1 MESGSFYRFMKSI
14 FLNIKSFTDGVSR
27 NNISA
32 HAAACAFYMFLSLV
46 PFVALIT
53 TILPLTGLQQDK
65 LFEIISRY
73 IPSAMQ
79 ALINSTLTDIYSA
92 SDAVL
97 PISVITTIWLSSR
110 AFSSLIRGV
119 EDIADSPRYSSYLK
133 RSLLACLYTIG
144 LISVMVILLFLLV
157 FGHRLSTLP
166 LLSPFVRLIIELRF
180 LVAAIILSLVF
191 IAVYHWVP
199 GMRLKLTELLPGAAT
214 ASGAWLLFTWMFSLY
229 IVYSGGYSTYGNLAA
244 IIITL
249 LWMYWCMYIILIG
262 AYLNMFI
269 YRKRRDE
276 L

>member
-1 MESGSFYRFMKSI
+1 MESGSFYCFMKSI
-14 FLNIKSFTDGVSR
+14 FLNIKSFTDGVSK

-32 HAAACAFYMFLSLV
+32 HAAASAFYMFLSLV

-97 PISVITTIWLSSR
+97 PITVITTIWLSSR

-144 LISVMVILLFLLV
+144 IISVMVILLFLLV

-199 GMRLKLTELLPGAAT
+199 GMRLKFTELLPGAAT

-229 IVYSGGYSTYGNLAA
+229 IVYSGGFSTYGNLAA

-249 LWMYWCMYIILIG
+249 LWMYWCMYIILLG

>member
-1 MESGSFYRFMKSI
+1 MKSI
-14 FLNIKSFTDGVSR
+14 ILNIKSFTDGVSK

-32 HAAACAFYMFLSLV
+32 HAAASAFYMFLSLV

-65 LFEIISRY
+65 LFGIISRY

-119 EDIADSPRYSSYLK
+119 EDIAESPRYSSYLK

-191 IAVYHWVP
+191 IAVYYWVP
-199 GMRLKLTELLPGAAT
+199 GMRLKITELLPGA
-214 ASGAWLLFTWMFSLY
+214 
-229 IVYSGGYSTYGNLAA
+229 GYCIRCVA
-244 IIITL
+244 IIHMDVFAVYRLQRRL
-249 LWMYWCMYIILIG
+249 LHLWQPCRYHNNAAVDVLVYVYYSPRFVFKYVYIPKK
-262 AYLNMFI
+262 A
-269 YRKRRDE
+269 
-276 L
+276 

>member
-1 MESGSFYRFMKSI
+1 MESGSFYCFMKSI
-14 FLNIKSFTDGVSR
+14 ILNIKSFTDGVSK

-32 HAAACAFYMFLSLV
+32 HAAASACSMFLSLV

-79 ALINSTLTDIYSA
+79 ALIDSTLTDIYSA

-119 EDIADSPRYSSYLK
+119 EDIAESPRYSSYLK

-191 IAVYHWVP
+191 IAVYYWVP
-199 GMRLKLTELLPGAAT
+199 GMRLKITELLPGAAT
-214 ASGAWLLFTWMFSLY
+214 ASAAWLLFTWMFSLY
-229 IVYSGGYSTYGNLAA
+229 IVYSGGFSTYGNLAA

-249 LWMYWCMYIILIG
+249 LWMYWCMYIILLG

>member
-1 MESGSFYRFMKSI
+1 MESGSFYCFMKSI
-14 FLNIKSFTDGVSR
+14 ILNIKSFTDGVSK
-27 NNISA
+27 NNIRA
-32 HAAACAFYMFLSLV
+32 HAAASAFYMFLSLV

-191 IAVYHWVP
+191 IAVYYWVP
-199 GMRLKLTELLPGAAT
+199 GMRLKITELLPGAAT
-214 ASGAWLLFTWMFSLY
+214 ASAAWLLFTWMFSLY
-229 IVYSGGYSTYGNLAA
+229 IVYSGGFSTYGNLAA

-249 LWMYWCMYIILIG
+249 LWMYWCMYIILLG

>member
-1 MESGSFYRFMKSI
+1 MKSI
-14 FLNIKSFTDGVSR
+14 ILNIKSFTDGVSK

-32 HAAACAFYMFLSLV
+32 HAAASAFYMFLSLV

-133 RSLLACLYTIG
+133 RSLLACIYTIG

-191 IAVYHWVP
+191 IAVYYWVP
-199 GMRLKLTELLPGAAT
+199 GMRLKITELLPGAAT

-229 IVYSGGYSTYGNLAA
+229 IVYSGGFSTYGNLAA

-249 LWMYWCMYIILIG
+249 LWMYWCMYIILLG

>member
-1 MESGSFYRFMKSI
+1 MESGSFYCFMKSI
-14 FLNIKSFTDGVSR
+14 FLNIKSFTDGVSK

-229 IVYSGGYSTYGNLAA
+229 IVYSGGFSTYGNLAA

-249 LWMYWCMYIILIG
+249 LWMYWCMYIILLG

>member
-1 MESGSFYRFMKSI
+1 MESGSFYCFMKSI
-14 FLNIKSFTDGVSR
+14 ILNIKSFTDGVSK
-27 NNISA
+27 NNIRA
-32 HAAACAFYMFLSLV
+32 HAAASAFYMFLSLV

-97 PISVITTIWLSSR
+97 PISVITMIWLSSR

-119 EDIADSPRYSSYLK
+119 EDISESPRYSSYLK
-133 RSLLACLYTIG
+133 RSLLACIYTIG

-191 IAVYHWVP
+191 IAVYYWVP
-199 GMRLKLTELLPGAAT
+199 GMRLKITELLPGAAT

-229 IVYSGGYSTYGNLAA
+229 IVYSGGFSTYGNLAA

-249 LWMYWCMYIILIG
+249 LWMYWCMYIILLG
-262 AYLNMFI
+262 AYLNVFI
-269 YRKRRDE
+269 YRKRHDG

>member
-1 MESGSFYRFMKSI
+1 MKSI
-14 FLNIKSFTDGVSR
+14 YLNIKSFTDGLSK

-97 PISVITTIWLSSR
+97 PITVITTIWLSSR

-191 IAVYHWVP
+191 IAVYYWVP
-199 GMRLKLTELLPGAAT
+199 GMRLKITELLPGAAT

-229 IVYSGGYSTYGNLAA
+229 IVYSGGFSTYGNLAA

-249 LWMYWCMYIILIG
+249 LWMYWCMYIILLG

-276 L
+276 I